1 MQKRLRNLFLSNTF
15 KDTGKIFAGNI
26 FSSFLA
32 ICFFVLAARVLGPGN
47 FGIFSSVISLS
58 LIFIAI
64 GDFGLGSALFRF
76 VSAELKDT
84 KKASKILEFLF
95 NLRVGSATA
104 FLIILLV
111 FSPLISVITFGEI
124 NMFYVF
130 ISILNAF
137 FFLIV
142 DFEIQKYQSRKQ
154 FKTASIY
161 IVLVNFF
168 RVLGLVFLV
177 LINIKD
183 YKYFLAIYALSSGVT
198 FCFLYF
204 VEPIQ
209 LKLGA
214 DWKVKF
220 RDVFHFS
227 GWMGL
232 NKLLSSIGSRIDVIL
247 IYRILTPYETGIYSA
262 SKQLSFGVPLFVGS
276 FATVIAPRF
285 SSISEK
291 DLYMYLKKTIGLSV
305 LICFGL
311 IFGIIVS
318 PFIIGLFGSEY
329 AHSLAVLRIL
339 LFSYIPFV
347 LSTPAVNY
355 IIYALKK
362 PRVIFYITLFDVFV
376 VILGNMFF
384 LPRFGVIGS
393 SYLQVVVNTVLFF
406 FANVYLFSKIKT

>member
-1 MQKRLRNLFLSNTF
+1 MQKRLRDLFLSHTF

-26 FSSFLA
+26 FSSLLA
-32 ICFFVLAARVLGPGN
+32 ICFFVLAARALGPGN
-47 FGIFSSVISLS
+47 FGIFSSVVALS
-58 LIFIAI
+58 SIFIAI

-76 VSAELKDT
+76 VSAELENT
-84 KKASKILEFLF
+84 KKSRKILEFLF
-95 NLRVGSATA
+95 GLRIGSAIT

-111 FSPLISVITFGEI
+111 FSPLISIVVFGEI

-130 ISILNAF
+130 ISIINAF

-142 DFEIQKYQSRKQ
+142 DFEIQKYQSRRQ
-154 FKTASIY
+154 FKSASIY
-161 IVLVNFF
+161 LVLVNFF
-168 RVLGLVFLV
+168 RVLGLVLLM
-177 LINIKD
+177 LIKIAD
-183 YKYFLAIYALSSGVT
+183 YKYFLALYALSSGVT

-209 LKLGA
+209 LRLGS
-214 DWKVKF
+214 DWKVKL
-220 RDVFHFS
+220 RDVFRFS

-247 IYRILTPYETGIYSA
+247 IYRILTPHETGIYSA
-262 SKQLSFGVPLFVGS
+262 SKQLSFGIPLFVGS

-291 DLYMYLKKTIGLSV
+291 DLYLYLKKTISLSV

-329 AHSLAVLRIL
+329 ARSLTVLRIL

-362 PRVIFYITLFDVFV
+362 PRVIFYITLLNVFV
-376 VILGNMFF
+376 VVLGNMFF

-393 SYLQVVVNTVLFF
+393 SYLQVFANTVLFF
-406 FANVYLFSKIKT
+406 FSNVYLFSKIKI